1 MLDLEKLVI
10 DNLRSF
16 NRQLPVPRRIAE
28 TPDAVVIGP
37 EAAFDSLDSVEFLM
51 GLEDEIAALIDRR
64 IDLCRHIEGMAREIV
79 TVGELT
85 ACIEQLVARTRIAVV
100 QA

>member
-16 NRQLPVPRRIAE
+16 NRQLPAWRRIAE

-37 EAAFDSLDSVEFLM
+37 EATFDSLDSVEFLM
-51 GLEDEIAALIDRR
+51 GLEDAVAAVIDRR
-64 IDLCRHIEGMAREIV
+64 VDLCRHIAGMAGEIV

-85 ACIEQLVARTRIAVV
+85 ASIEQLVARTGMAAVPI
-100 QA
+100 